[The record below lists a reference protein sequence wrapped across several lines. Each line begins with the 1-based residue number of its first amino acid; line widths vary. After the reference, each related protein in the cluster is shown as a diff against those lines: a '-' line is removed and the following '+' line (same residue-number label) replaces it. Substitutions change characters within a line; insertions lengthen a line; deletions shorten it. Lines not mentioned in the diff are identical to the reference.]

1 MGKIDTYKTIVEL
14 NRIIETAD
22 LYLKK
27 QLIFPIALIDDL
39 GKIGNMGTEIEAY
52 FKMSRDVNI
61 IVEIEKIK
69 RATLFQIN
77 SWCDIEPK
85 TRLSI
90 TNCIRSLRNIVQ
102 NRQIETSQIDT
113 DTTTAICIIPNN
125 ILEALCQAGFVGNI
139 KARPLKWIKSKSLLA
154 YFVDVANDK
163 LNLKHGE
170 KRQIKPFETMF
181 DVKGLTSAIN
191 DYKKTGDYPVGYK
204 DIDKLFL

>member
-1 MGKIDTYKTIVEL
+1 MEKIDTYKTIVEL

-39 GKIGNMGTEIEAY
+39 GKIGDMGTEIEAY
-52 FKMSRDVNI
+52 FKMSRDTNI

-77 SWCDIEPK
+77 SWCDIDPK

-90 TNCIRSLRNIVQ
+90 TNCIRSLRDVVQ
-102 NRQIETSQIDT
+102 NEQIETSRIDA
-113 DTTTAICIIPNN
+113 TTSMCVIPNN
-125 ILEALCQAGFVGNI
+125 ILEALFQAGFVGNI
-139 KARPLKWIKSKSLLA
+139 KVRPLKWDKSKSLLA

-170 KRQIKPFETMF
+170 KRQIKPFEALF
-181 DVKGLTSAIN
+181 NVKGLTSAIN